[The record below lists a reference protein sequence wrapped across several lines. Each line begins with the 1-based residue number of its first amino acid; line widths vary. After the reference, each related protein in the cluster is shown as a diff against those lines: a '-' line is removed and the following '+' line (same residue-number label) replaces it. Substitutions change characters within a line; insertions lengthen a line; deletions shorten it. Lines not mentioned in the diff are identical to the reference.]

1 MTVKGLNE
9 RGKTMNNKLTICIA
23 GAGSTYTPGI
33 INTMLLNHQQFPVS
47 EIRLYDID
55 EAKNERSKA
64 IIEYLIAKS
73 EFDIEVMA
81 TTNPKEAFEGTD
93 YIFAQIRAG
102 GLEMRE
108 HDEKIP
114 LKYGLIGQET
124 CGVGGFSYA
133 LRSMKGFLKMMDDIV
148 KYAPEA
154 WVLNYTNPETII
166 SEAVSRKYP
175 KAKII
180 NACDMVIS
188 IEKTLADI
196 YNYKHEDWIVT
207 YYGLNHFGWFK
218 SIFDRKER
226 REIMPEIIDRAL
238 TEGVWLNEGDDSWK
252 ETYRNIGKMISY
264 FPDAIPNNY
273 LEYYLMPDEKV
284 KKANPDYTRANYVMD
299 NRIQYMENF
308 YTSIKN
314 NDQKSLENY
323 QMENEV
329 HGQYIIGIAISLH
342 NDLSERFNL
351 IVKNQG
357 AIPNLRA
364 DAVVEVPCYVNASGV
379 VPISLR
385 EPISDFHKGL
395 MEAQVASEKLLV
407 DAFFENS
414 YLKALQAF
422 TLNQSV
428 PSMIVAKQ
436 VLDDMIEVNGD
447 QWPELK

>member
-1 MTVKGLNE
+1 MK
-9 RGKTMNNKLTICIA
+9 NNITICIA

-33 INTMLLNHQQFPVS
+33 INTMLLNHENFPVS
-47 EIRLYDID
+47 QIKLYDID

-64 IIEYLIAKS
+64 IIEYLIGKS
-73 EFDIEVMA
+73 EFEIDVIA
-81 TTNPKEAFEGTD
+81 TVNPKEAFTGCD
-93 YIFAQIRAG
+93 YIFAQIRPG

-133 LRSMKGFLKMMDDIV
+133 LRSMKGFLEMMDYIV
-148 KYAPEA
+148 NFAPEA
-154 WVLNYTNPETII
+154 WVLNYTNPETVI
-166 SEAVSRKYP
+166 SEAVARKYP
-175 KAKII
+175 NAKII

-196 YNYKHEDWIVT
+196 YNYNHDDWLVT

-218 SIFDRKER
+218 SIFDRKEK
-226 REIMPEIIDRAL
+226 REIMPEIIERAL
-238 TEGVWLNEGDDSWK
+238 NEGVWLNEGDDSWK
-252 ETYRNIGKMISY
+252 ETYKNIGKMISY

-284 KKANPDYTRANYVMD
+284 KKADPSYTRANYVMD
-299 NRIQYMENF
+299 NRVKYMDGF
-308 YTSIKN
+308 YESILN
-314 NDQKSLENY
+314 NDLESLSNY
-323 QMENEV
+323 KMENEV
-329 HGQYIIGIAISLH
+329 HGQYIMGIALSLH

-351 IVKNQG
+351 IVKNEG
-357 AIPNLRA
+357 AIPNLRS
-364 DAVVEVPCYVNASGV
+364 DAVVEIPCYVNASGV

-385 EPISDFHKGL
+385 EDISDFHKGL

-407 DAFFENS
+407 DAYFEES

-436 VLDDMIEVNGD
+436 VLDDMIIVNGD
-447 QWPELK
+447 QWPKLK

>member
-1 MTVKGLNE
+1 MK
-9 RGKTMNNKLTICIA
+9 NNLTICIA

-55 EAKNERSKA
+55 ESQNKRSKA

-73 EFDIEVMA
+73 EFDIKVIDTIE
-81 TTNPKEAFEGTD
+81 PKEAFSGCD

-102 GLEMRE
+102 GLSMRE

-133 LRSMKGFLKMMDDIV
+133 LRSMKGFLQMMEYIV
-148 KYAPEA
+148 EYAPEA
-154 WVLNYTNPETII
+154 WVLNYTNPETVI
-166 SEAVSRKYP
+166 SEAVSRQFP
-175 KAKII
+175 NAKII

-196 YNYKHEDWIVT
+196 YGYNHDDWLVT
-207 YYGLNHFGWFK
+207 YYGLNHFGWFE
-218 SIFDRKER
+218 SIYDRKEKK
-226 REIMPEIIDRAL
+226 EIMPEIIDRAL
-238 TEGVWLNEGDDSWK
+238 KEGVWLNEGDESWK
-252 ETYRNIGKMISY
+252 ETYRNIGKMIEY

-273 LEYYLMPDEKV
+273 LEYYLMADEKV
-284 KKANPDYTRANYVMD
+284 KKADKDYTRANHVMD
-299 NRIQYMENF
+299 NRVEYMNNF
-308 YTSIKN
+308 YQSILN
-314 NDQKSLENY
+314 NDTESLKNY
-323 QMENEV
+323 KMENEI
-329 HGQYIIGIAISLH
+329 HGQYIIGVAISLH

-357 AIPNLRA
+357 AVPNLRS
-364 DAVVEVPCYVNASGV
+364 DAVVEVPCYVNAKGV
-379 VPISLR
+379 TPISLR
-385 EPISDFHKGL
+385 HNISDFHKGL

-407 DAFFENS
+407 DAYFENS

-428 PSMIVAKQ
+428 PSMIVAKK

-447 QWPELK
+447 LWPELK

>member
-1 MTVKGLNE
+1 MK
-9 RGKTMNNKLTICIA
+9 NNITICIA

-33 INTMLLNHQQFPVS
+33 INTMLLNHQKFPVS
-47 EIRLYDID
+47 QIRLYDID
-55 EAKNERSKA
+55 ENKNERSKA
-64 IIEYLIAKS
+64 IIEYLITKS
-73 EFDIEVMA
+73 EFDIEVIA
-81 TTNPKEAFEGTD
+81 STDPKEAFTGVD

-114 LKYGLIGQET
+114 LKYGLVGQET

-133 LRSMKGFLKMMDDIV
+133 LRSMKSFLQMMEYIV
-148 KYAPEA
+148 EYAPEA
-154 WVLNYTNPETII
+154 WVLNYTNPETVI
-166 SEAVSRKYP
+166 SEAVSRKFP
-175 KAKII
+175 DAKII

-196 YNYKHEDWIVT
+196 YGYNHDDWLVT

-226 REIMPEIIDRAL
+226 RELMPEIIDRAVK
-238 TEGVWLNEGDDSWK
+238 EGVWLNEGDDSWK
-252 ETYRNIGKMISY
+252 ETYVNIGKMISY

-299 NRIQYMENF
+299 NRIEYMNGF
-308 YTSIKN
+308 YNSIKKGDVESLN
-314 NDQKSLENY
+314 NYK
-323 QMENEV
+323 MENEV

-342 NDLSERFNL
+342 NDLNERFNL
-351 IVKNQG
+351 IVKNKG
-357 AIPNLRA
+357 AIPNLRS

-385 EPISDFHKGL
+385 EDISDFHKGL

-407 DAFFENS
+407 DAYFENS

-436 VLDDMIEVNGD
+436 VLDDMILVNGD
-447 QWPELK
+447 QWPKLK